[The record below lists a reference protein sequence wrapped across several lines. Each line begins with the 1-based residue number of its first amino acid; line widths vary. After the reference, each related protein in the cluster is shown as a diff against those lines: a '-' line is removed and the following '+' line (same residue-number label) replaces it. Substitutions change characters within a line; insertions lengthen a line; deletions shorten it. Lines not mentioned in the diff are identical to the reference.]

1 MADDAPAEYP
11 RRNPNIII
19 TGTPG
24 TGKTTHCEA
33 LAARIEAAAAGTGPS
48 GDAALAELRHIAVN
62 DIVRD
67 RNCHDGWD
75 ATYQSWLVDEDKLLD
90 ELEPDMTSP
99 RGGCVVDWHA
109 CDLFPASWVDLVIV
123 LTADTESLYDRL
135 ALRYVATAR
144 GREEVAPSPAMISA
158 WADVGRNYPEA
169 KMQENIDAEIMQVLL
184 TEAHEAYEPE
194 IVVELASNTPDDMEA
209 NVDRI
214 VAWVTQ
220 WRKDHGV

>member
-1 MADDAPAEYP
+1 MTDDAPAVHP

-33 LAARIEAAAAGTGPS
+33 LAARIEAAVAGTGPE

-62 DIVRD
+62 DVVRD

-75 ATYQSWLVDEDKLLD
+75 AEYQSWLVDEDKLLD
-90 ELEPDMTSP
+90 ELEPDMTSA
-99 RGGCVVDWHA
+99 RGGCIIDWHA
-109 CDLFPASWVDLVIV
+109 CDLFPASWVDLVVV
-123 LTADTESLYDRL
+123 LTANTESLYDRL
-135 ALRYVATAR
+135 ALRK
-144 GREEVAPSPAMISA
+144 
-158 WADVGRNYPEA
+158 YPEA

-194 IVVELASNTPDDMEA
+194 IVVELASNTPEDMEA

-220 WRKDHGV
+220 WRKDQGVEAAASKDE

>member
-1 MADDAPAEYP
+1 MADEAPAAPP

-33 LAARIEAAAAGTGPS
+33 LATRIAAAASTTGAAPASNGS
-48 GDAALAELRHIAVN
+48 GDAVLAELRHIAVN
-62 DIVRD
+62 DVVRD

-75 ATYQSWLVDEDKLLD
+75 AEYQSWLVDEDRLLD
-90 ELEPDMTSP
+90 ELEPDMTSE
-99 RGGCVVDWHA
+99 RGGCIVDWHA
-109 CDLFPASWVDLVIV
+109 CDLFPVSWVDLVVV

-135 ALRYVATAR
+135 ALRK
-144 GREEVAPSPAMISA
+144 
-158 WADVGRNYPEA
+158 YPEA

-184 TEAHEAYEPE
+184 QEAHEAFDEGM
-194 IVVELASNTPDDMEA
+194 VVELASNTPDDMEA

-214 VAWVTQ
+214 VAWVAQ
-220 WRKDHGV
+220 WRKDQGIDKEEE

>member
-1 MADDAPAEYP
+1 MADDAAPVHP

-33 LAARIEAAAAGTGPS
+33 LAARIEAAAEGKS
-48 GDAALAELRHIAVN
+48 GDADAALTELRHIAVN
-62 DIVRD
+62 DVVRD

-75 ATYQSWLVDEDKLLD
+75 AEYQSWLVDEDKLLD
-90 ELEPDMTSP
+90 ELEPDMTSE
-99 RGGCVVDWHA
+99 RGGCIVDWHA
-109 CDLFPASWVDLVIV
+109 CDLFPASWVDLVVV

-135 ALRYVATAR
+135 ALRK
-144 GREEVAPSPAMISA
+144 
-158 WADVGRNYPEA
+158 YPEA

-184 TEAHEAYEPE
+184 TEAHEAYEPQ

-220 WRKDHGV
+220 WRKDQGSDKKADE